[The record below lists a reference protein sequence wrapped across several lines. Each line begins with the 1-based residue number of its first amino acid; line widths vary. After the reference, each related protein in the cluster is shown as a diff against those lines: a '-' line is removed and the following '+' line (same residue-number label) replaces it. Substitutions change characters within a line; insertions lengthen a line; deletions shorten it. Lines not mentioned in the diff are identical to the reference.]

1 MSRRVAVLVAVVALV
16 LACATSGPA
25 LTSSWRAP
33 ETQRLQFHRAM
44 TSFVTTDSGLRRSV
58 EDRMATRIPGSF
70 PAYSAVPNLSL
81 TNAARAR
88 EQLRG
93 KLFDGAVVVRVIDV
107 GDAKVLPPGQGWY
120 SAYPDF
126 ASYWSD
132 AWRGE
137 KARTSPAA
145 TTGVAVEV
153 VIYTL
158 GNDQL
163 VWAGRTEPTTGSR
176 SVEELVDRSVDVVMK
191 ELRSARLIR

>member
-1 MSRRVAVLVAVVALV
+1 
-16 LACATSGPA
+16 
-25 LTSSWRAP
+25 
-33 ETQRLQFHRAM
+33 
-44 TSFVTTDSGLRRSV
+44 
-58 EDRMATRIPGSF
+58 MATRIPGSF

-132 AWRGE
+132 AWKGE
-137 KARTSPAA
+137 KARTNPAA

-191 ELRSARLIR
+191 ELRSTHLIR